1 MKRCLATWLYEFEF
15 KKIQWNV
22 ISRQGRFWK
31 TPKHG
36 RYYWCRLHTKKVRKD
51 FEKENLGEYH
61 DLNIQ
66 SGTLCTWELYLG
78 TYYLTDV
85 FEILVLKYMI

>member
-1 MKRCLATWLYEFEF
+1 MLSLFYFCEKVFSHMTIWIRIQ
-15 KKIQWNV
+15 KVQWNV

-36 RYYWCRLHTKKVRKD
+36 RYYWCRLHTKKVCKD
-51 FEKENLGEYH
+51 CEKENLGEYH

-66 SGTLCTWELYLG
+66 SGALCTWEL
-78 TYYLTDV
+78 
-85 FEILVLKYMI
+85 II